1 MTGREEL
8 KDPLGWIIAG
18 TAGGVAWA
26 ILAGALGEL
35 AIIVGVGVAAVVLST
50 KVALG
55 VNARNRPVEIGR
67 AHLPN
72 PPRDSPQAQ
81 LLARAEVAFGRLAQ
95 LADRPGDDWLHARIG
110 LVDDQAEEVVDF
122 MRELAGRATVLQ
134 QSVAA
139 ARPDRLR
146 DDAARLAMDVNQTQ
160 DPQLRAE
167 RERTL
172 AAINAQSESIDRLI
186 SMNDTL
192 LSRMHSAA
200 VGLEGLATQAGEV
213 VAMGSDSVAQ
223 ERAEAVMGEL
233 TTELVTMREGL
244 QDAASAA
251 RDVG

>member
-8 KDPLGWIIAG
+8 KDPLGWIVAA

-26 ILAGALGEL
+26 VLAGALGSL
-35 AIIVGVGVAAVVLST
+35 AVIVGVGVATVVLST

-55 VNARNRPVEIGR
+55 VSGRDRPVSIGR
-67 AHLPN
+67 ATLPK
-72 PPRDSPQAQ
+72 PPRDSNQAQ
-81 LLARAEVAFGRLAQ
+81 LLSRAETAFRRLTQ

-110 LVDDQAEEVVDF
+110 LVDDQAEEVVDS

-139 ARPDRLR
+139 AHPDRLR
-146 DDAARLAMDVNQTQ
+146 DDAAQLALEVSRTQ

-172 AAINAQSESIDRLI
+172 AAINAQGESIERLV
-186 SMNDTL
+186 SLNDTL

-223 ERAEAVMGEL
+223 ERAEIVMREL

-251 RDVG
+251 RDLG